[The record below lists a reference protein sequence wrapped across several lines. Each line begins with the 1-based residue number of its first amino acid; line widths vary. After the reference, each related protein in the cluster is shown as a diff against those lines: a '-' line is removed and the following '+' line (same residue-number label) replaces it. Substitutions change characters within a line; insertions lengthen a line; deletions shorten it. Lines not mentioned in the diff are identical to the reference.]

1 MDAVVL
7 LHHGVEHSRETR
19 GFTGTNVEV
28 EVGDNSFANAVFER
42 KEVGSWFG
50 AFLQVSNYS
59 LTTFCRWRN
68 VHFLSVDSGARHD
81 ESCIREVFKFWRYL
95 CTCYLFT
102 QVHST
107 PSTTPSGLTFNQ

>member
-7 LHHGVEHSRETR
+7 LHHGVEHFRETR
-19 GFTGTNVEV
+19 RFTGTNVEV
-28 EVGDNSFANAVFER
+28 DAGDNSFANVVFER

-50 AFLQVSNYS
+50 AFLPVSNYS
-59 LTTFCRWRN
+59 LTTFRRWRN
-68 VHFLSVDSGARHD
+68 AHLLSVDSGARHD
-81 ESCIREVFKFWRYL
+81 ECWIREVFKFWRYL

-107 PSTTPSGLTFNQ
+107 PSTTP